1 METSLAAQNRLVVV
15 SNRLPFTLK
24 RAGDGWRTERSTGGL
39 ATAMGPLLRQSGG
52 IWVGWSGDASDL
64 EDPRRRKLLERR
76 AAQDGYFA
84 VDLPPEVARGFYE
97 GFSNQALWPLFHH
110 FPGLVNF
117 DPAHWRA
124 YREANERFRDEVV
137 ARLRPGDLVWAHDY
151 QLMLLPALLREAVPE
166 ARVGF
171 FLHIPFPS
179 SSVFRLLP
187 RREELLQGLL
197 GADYLAFHT
206 YGYLQ
211 NFRSSALR
219 VLGVESRMDTVEYG
233 GRHVRLDALPIGIA
247 PREFTDLLDSDEE
260 AQRRLSKLRE
270 RYRGRHILLGVDRLD
285 YTKGIP
291 ERLRTFA
298 RLLRETED
306 LRGRVVLIQ
315 VAVPSREAVPMYEE
329 LRGEVD
335 SLVGQINGE
344 FSTPDWTPVV
354 YLRRNLPRAE
364 LSALYAAAD
373 LAWVAPLR
381 DGLNLVAKE
390 YVACQRGGAG
400 ALVLSEFAGAA
411 SEMGEA
417 FLINPYDEERTAE
430 TVRRALETPEEERRE
445 RMAALYARV
454 VRNNVFAWGERFVR
468 NLTDSAASRALGSAG
483 KPRPL
488 PEDEAAAAFRR
499 ARARRLLLDY
509 DGTLVGFAKR
519 PRAAVPPPD
528 LPPLLERLSADP
540 ANVVVL
546 VSGRSRGDLEGWF
559 GGVRGLWLAA
569 EHGAAVRSPQ
579 TGAWEMYRPD
589 YDAAWKESVRPVFEH
604 FVDRT
609 PGSFVEEKEFALV
622 WHYRMA
628 DPEFGAWLA
637 NELVS
642 TLEQLLAET
651 ELRAFRGQKI
661 VEVKPAWANKGEV
674 LARLARADPPAD
686 FCLAAGDDRTDE
698 DLFARLPEDAWT
710 VRVGDG
716 DSRARFFLPGPA
728 ELRAFLTRLADSA
741 ETRTAAAG
749 EQQP

>member
-1 METSLAAQNRLVVV
+1 MATHLAAEHRLVVV

-52 IWVGWSGDASDL
+52 IWVGWSGDASETD
-64 EDPRRRKLLERR
+64 DPRRRRLLERW
-76 AAQDGYFA
+76 AAQDGYFS
-84 VDLPPEVARGFYE
+84 VELPPRVARGFYE

-110 FPGLVNF
+110 FPILLNF
-117 DPAHWRA
+117 DPEDWRA

-137 ARLRPGDLVWAHDY
+137 KHLRPGDAVWVHDY
-151 QLMLLPALLREAVPE
+151 QLMLLPALLREAVPD

-219 VLGVESRMDTVEYG
+219 VLGVESRMDLIEYG
-233 GRHVRLDALPIGIA
+233 GRRIRLDALPIGIA
-247 PREFTDLLDSDEE
+247 PREFTDLLDADGETR
-260 AQRRLSKLRE
+260 RRLAKLRA

-291 ERLRTFA
+291 ERLRTFR
-298 RLLRETED
+298 RLLSEAED

-344 FSTPDWTPVV
+344 FSTPDWTPIV
-354 YLRRNLPRAE
+354 YMRRGIPRPE
-364 LSALYAAAD
+364 LVALYAAAD

-430 TVRRALETPEEERRE
+430 TVRRALGTAEDERRE

-454 VRNNVFAWGERFVR
+454 VRNNVFAWGERFIK
-468 NLTDSAASRALGSAG
+468 NLGESAAARSVRHAQ
-483 KPRPL
+483 KPREL
-488 PEDEAAAAFRR
+488 PAAEVVAAFRR

-509 DGTLVGFAKR
+509 DGTLVG
-519 PRAAVPPPD
+519 
-528 LPPLLERLSADP
+528 
-540 ANVVVL
+540 
-546 VSGRSRGDLEGWF
+546 
-559 GGVRGLWLAA
+559 
-569 EHGAAVRSPQ
+569 
-579 TGAWEMYRPD
+579 
-589 YDAAWKESVRPVFEH
+589 
-604 FVDRT
+604 
-609 PGSFVEEKEFALV
+609 
-622 WHYRMA
+622 
-628 DPEFGAWLA
+628 
-637 NELVS
+637 
-642 TLEQLLAET
+642 
-651 ELRAFRGQKI
+651 
-661 VEVKPAWANKGEV
+661 
-674 LARLARADPPAD
+674 
-686 FCLAAGDDRTDE
+686 
-698 DLFARLPEDAWT
+698 
-710 VRVGDG
+710 
-716 DSRARFFLPGPA
+716 
-728 ELRAFLTRLADSA
+728 
-741 ETRTAAAG
+741 
-749 EQQP
+749 